1 VAEWLS
7 FEEGLKASG
16 LRIAPVRSGVASGWS
31 ELCKG
36 LFHVKAIP
44 FALISARDPKL
55 GLSALKAATAQ
66 ESLPVVF
73 WESERPRANWLEQ
86 LFLAERLSQAPA
98 LLPHNPSYR
107 ALVVGLL
114 AELCA
119 EDGFGWH
126 RRILLTNRLL
136 NEPQFGERERA
147 IGRYLADKYGYAR
160 ATIAAS
166 QRRCEDIV
174 MAFADRLSSGSRF
187 LCGDA
192 LTALDIG
199 WATFAAMIQPLPAD
213 QCPMDALWR
222 DLFTWVP
229 KSCPPDKVA
238 ALLEHRNQIYRDWL
252 ELPVVVR

>member
-1 VAEWLS
+1 MAQWLS
-7 FEEGLKASG
+7 LEEGLRASG
-16 LRIAPVRSGVASGWS
+16 LRIAPIRGGVPSGWS

-36 LFHVKAIP
+36 LFHVKQIP
-44 FALISARDPKL
+44 FALINARDPKL

-73 WESERPRANWLEQ
+73 WESERPIANWLEQ
-86 LFLAERLSQAPA
+86 LALAERLSQTPA
-98 LLPHNPSYR
+98 LLPPDPGGR

-147 IGRYLADKYGYAR
+147 IGRYLANKYGYAR
-160 ATIAAS
+160 AAIAAS

-187 LCGDA
+187 LYGEA

-199 WATFAAMIQPLPAD
+199 WAAFAAMIQPLPAD

-229 KSCPPDKVA
+229 KSCAPDKLDS
-238 ALLEHRNQIYRDWL
+238 LLEHRNRIYRDWL
-252 ELPVVVR
+252 ELPVIVR